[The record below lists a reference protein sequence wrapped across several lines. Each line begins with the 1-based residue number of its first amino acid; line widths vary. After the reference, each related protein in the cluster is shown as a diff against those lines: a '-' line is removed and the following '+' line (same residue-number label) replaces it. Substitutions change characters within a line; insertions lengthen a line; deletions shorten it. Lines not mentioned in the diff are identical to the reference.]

1 VAGCWPKQLGVVP
14 VKFFESEHFSFAF
27 SKNTLY
33 NCVIQLGELM
43 SDYNRTFNGDA
54 KIKLTQLIN
63 EGMQVLHEVDTLNE
77 GLNDTI
83 KAIAEELEI
92 KPATLKKAIKIAH
105 KAKLGETN
113 RDHNELNT
121 ILETVGKTL

>member
-1 VAGCWPKQLGVVP
+1 
-14 VKFFESEHFSFAF
+14 
-27 SKNTLY
+27 
-33 NCVIQLGELM
+33 M
-43 SDYNRTFNGDA
+43 SDYNRSFNGDA
-54 KIKLTQLIN
+54 KIKLTQIIN
-63 EGMQVLHEVDTLNE
+63 EGMSVMQEVEDLTA

-113 RDHNELNT
+113 RDHDELNT